1 MQHDAGMRAAARA
14 VYEAVYSTE
23 DWAPVAFEVA
33 ERLGTVHYRQ
43 AVEAAVKVA
52 DCLLTDADRQL
63 ALL

>member
-14 VYEAVYSTE
+14 VYEAVYPTE
-23 DWAPVAFEVA
+23 DWALVAFDVA

-43 AVEAAVKVA
+43 AVEAAGRVA